1 MASRRLGSTANASKF
16 LISPFRHPGHN
27 DPEYAHRTWETLHS
41 AIQKINDRK
50 TSELSF
56 EELYRLSYNMILQ
69 KFGDVLYD
77 GLTSAL
83 TDHLSSTA
91 TTVAT
96 ADIAVFLTQLQT
108 QWSWFKISLNHI
120 RDILMYMDRTYVTT
134 RKKKSVHDLG
144 VALFR
149 DHVIRSDLIH
159 HRLVDTVLSKIDCER
174 QGESIDAHLVRSVTR
189 MLAELGEDTD
199 GKASVYVNIFE
210 IPFLQR
216 TRDFYARE
224 AHKYLEETTCSDYL
238 RKAHARMQ
246 EEKARVESYLDPQ
259 TGDKVR
265 RVAEDEL
272 ISKYMKV
279 LVEMENSGLIWML
292 RNDKCYDLQLM
303 YSLFR
308 SVPNGEE
315 ELRVNLKNEVL
326 ERGTALVNDLEKSKD
341 PVALVS
347 AILDLKEKYD
357 RILKIAFC
365 ASSSPDSLIS
375 ADEYGTGGTGGDWV
389 ASSSI
394 AGASSGFAGTPG
406 PSSSSSSVA
415 AAAAAASAAAAAA
428 VSVTASGLGA
438 TGAGA
443 SGSGMVV
450 TGSSALSFTPKGHAD
465 RVPDRK
471 FVTAVSEAFER
482 FVNSFPRS
490 PEYISLYVDRLLRQ
504 DLKGTSDDEVEMK
517 LDVVMTLFRYLHEKD
532 VFERY
537 YKLHLTKRLLS
548 SRTTSLD
555 AERSFIS
562 KLKNECGYLYT
573 SKMETMFSDMRTSAE
588 TTELFRS
595 QIVDPV
601 AELHSIDISVSV
613 LTTISWPITNTPTCS
628 VPPEVARCCARY
640 ETFYFGKHEGRRLT
654 WQTQMASGEVRGLFG
669 GLTRQVDVAVSGYGV
684 CILMLFNE
692 VDSLTHDEILDKT
705 GIPAPELVRNL
716 QSLAMGKH
724 RVLTKEPKVREVK
737 GSDVFSF
744 NDDFSSKHR
753 RVKIQMVSAQREN
766 EEEKCET
773 RTRIDD
779 DRKPLIE
786 AAIVRIMKA
795 RKVLEH
801 QQLIAEV
808 SQMLVGRFLPVP
820 SEIKKRIESLVEREF
835 LERGEADKRST
846 YTYVS

>member
-1 MASRRLGSTANASKF
+1 MASRRSGATTNANKF
-16 LISPFRHPGHN
+16 VISPFRQSVHS
-27 DPEYAHRTWETLHS
+27 DPEYAQRTWETLRL

-56 EELYRLSYNMILQ
+56 EELYRLSYNMVLH
-69 KFGDVLYD
+69 KHGDVLYN
-77 GLTSAL
+77 GLTVAL
-83 TDHLSSTA
+83 TEHLASIASS
-91 TTVAT
+91 VAS
-96 ADIAVFLTQLQT
+96 ADNVVFLIQLQT

-120 RDILMYMDRTYVTT
+120 RDILMYMDRTYVSSKRT
-134 RKKKSVHDLG
+134 KSVHDLG

-149 DHVIRSDLIH
+149 DHVIRNDLVH
-159 HRLVDTVLSKIDCER
+159 NRLVDTVLSKIDCER

-199 GKASVYVNIFE
+199 GKASVYVNVFE
-210 IPFLQR
+210 KAFLRR

-246 EEKARVESYLDPQ
+246 EEKARVQSYLDPQ

-308 SVPNGEE
+308 NVPNGED
-315 ELRVNLKNEVL
+315 ELRLNLKNEVL
-326 ERGTALVNDLEKSKD
+326 ERGTSLVNDPEKSTD

-347 AILDLKEKYD
+347 AVLVLKEKYD

-365 ASSSPDSLIS
+365 ASSSPDSRLSGDDIS
-375 ADEYGTGGTGGDWV
+375 TGSAGTGDWM
-389 ASSSI
+389 
-394 AGASSGFAGTPG
+394 ASSGGAGSSGALP
-406 PSSSSSSVA
+406 PSASSPSIA

-428 VSVTASGLGA
+428 VSVAAAGRSGASSVGGTHGPAGMGA
-438 TGAGA
+438 TGSA
-443 SGSGMVV
+443 SLSY
-450 TGSSALSFTPKGHAD
+450 SSKAPTD
-465 RVPDRK
+465 RIPDRK

-482 FVNSFPRS
+482 FVNSFSRS
-490 PEYISLYVDRLLRQ
+490 PEFISLYVDRLLRQ

-517 LDVVMTLFRYLHEKD
+517 LDTVMTLFRYLHEKD

-537 YKLHLTKRLLS
+537 YKQHLSKRLLS
-548 SRTTSLD
+548 NRTTSLD

-588 TTELFRS
+588 TTEVFRMKV
-595 QIVDPV
+595 VDH
-601 AELHSIDISVSV
+601 ASELHSIELGVSV
-613 LTTISWPITNTPTCS
+613 LTTISWPITNTPPCN
-628 VPPEVARCCARY
+628 VPPEIAKCCSRY
-640 ETFYFGKHEGRRLT
+640 EKFYFSKHEGRRLT
-654 WQTQMASGEVRGLFG
+654 WQTQMASGEVRALFG
-669 GLTRQVDVAVSGYGV
+669 DLKRQVDLAVSGYGV

-692 VDSLTHDEILDKT
+692 TDSLTHDEILAKT
-705 GIPAPELVRNL
+705 GIPAAELVRNL

-724 RVLTKEPKVREVK
+724 RVLTKEPKVREMK
-737 GSDVFSF
+737 GTDMFSF
-744 NDDFSSKHR
+744 NNGFTSKHR
-753 RVKIQMVSAQREN
+753 RVKIQMVSAQKEN
-766 EEEKCET
+766 DEEKSET
-773 RTRIDD
+773 RSRIDE

-801 QQLIAEV
+801 QQLVAEV
-808 SQMLVGRFLPVP
+808 SAMLSGRFMPVP

-835 LERGEADKRST
+835 LERTGNDRRST
-846 YTYVS
+846 YNYVS